1 MPPQDGGAAASED
14 TIMLMDVDAAA
25 REGSRD
31 AFAVGHAARLQKRA
45 RSGLGGSPS
54 PSPQNTPVASPVA
67 ADKDDEVKRVC
78 CGAVC
83 TSSPSRALTQP
94 CVHTCTQDLPSTSM
108 AKRRVDNDRREM
120 SALAAS
126 FDPSLEPPPARGAT
140 GCPGEPAERAAWRE
154 SMPLEDAEEG
164 GVGASGGERAMLLST
179 DGDDGVGAGDG
190 GSAAGAG
197 IGLGFG
203 GLFLRTPTLNS
214 AVER

>member
-1 MPPQDGGAAASED
+1 MPPQDGGAAATED
-14 TIMLMDVDAAA
+14 TIMLMDVNAAA

-31 AFAVGHAARLQKRA
+31 AFALGHAARLQKRA
-45 RSGLGGSPS
+45 RRGLEGSPS
-54 PSPQNTPVASPVA
+54 PSPQNTPIASPVV
-67 ADKDDEVKRVC
+67 ADRDDEVKCVC

-83 TSSPSRALTQP
+83 ATLPSRAPTQP
-94 CVHTCTQDLPSTSM
+94 CVHTCTQDVPSPNM

-126 FDPSLEPPPARGAT
+126 FDPSLEAPPVRGAT
-140 GCPGEPAERAAWRE
+140 DCPGEPAERAAWRE
-154 SMPLEDAEEG
+154 GMALEDAEEG
-164 GVGASGGERAMLLST
+164 GGGESGGERAMLLAT

-190 GSAAGAG
+190 GSAVGAG